1 MKLLWGASESINV
14 KGAYFEV
21 LSDMLGSLG
30 VIVAAVVVLLT
41 GWTLVNVALIE
52 KRLLELPAVTA
63 VHYLHV
69 WTITSGLDAISCHL
83 VIDDTGRS
91 SDALA
96 TAQAILRKDLN

>member
-41 GWTLVNVALIE
+41 GWTLVDPHIPRRHTARGQRGANREASLGASRRNGGALPPCLDHHLRSRCD
-52 KRLLELPAVTA
+52 KLPSR
-63 VHYLHV
+63 H
-69 WTITSGLDAISCHL
+69 
-83 VIDDTGRS
+83 R
-91 SDALA
+91 
-96 TAQAILRKDLN
+96 